1 MKQTKVLSSLMLLL
15 TAFIWGLAFVA
26 QSEGTEFIGPFTLNF
41 TRFLLGGFVL
51 IPVILLREFLSKK
64 QSDKISRENNTS
76 SKLPVFHKNNI
87 IGGICCGAVLGIA
100 SSFQQ
105 FGLMHTTVG
114 KAGFITTLYV
124 IFVPI
129 LGIFIHKKAG
139 IRIWISAGIAI
150 IGLYLLCM
158 QESLTLSKGDILI
171 LVCAIIFSVHVM
183 TVDYFS
189 PKGDGVVISCIQ
201 FFTCAFINGIGAF
214 VLEQPR
220 IENILASYICI
231 LYLGVLSCG
240 VAYTLQ
246 VVAQKNTDP
255 TVAALTMSLE
265 SVIAAAAGV
274 VLLGQYMNA
283 REVLGCVLVFGAVI
297 LAQIPLK
304 ALGRNAFTKQAF
316 SKQAF
321 AKPENILIKEETANY
336 NPES

>member
-1 MKQTKVLSSLMLLL
+1 MKQTKIVSSLMLLL

-41 TRFLLGGFVL
+41 SRFLLGGFVL
-51 IPVILLREFLSKK
+51 IPVIILREFFSKK
-64 QSDKISRENNTS
+64 QAKKDNDSTQ
-76 SKLPVFHKNNI
+76 KLPVFHKNNI

-100 SSFQQ
+100 SSLQQ
-105 FGLMHTTVG
+105 FGLMQTTVG

-129 LGIFIHKKAG
+129 LGIFIRKKAG
-139 IRIWISAGIAI
+139 LRIWISAGIAI

-158 QESLTLSKGDILI
+158 QESLILSSGDFLI
-171 LVCAIIFSVHVM
+171 LACALVFSVHVM

-201 FFTCAFINGIGAF
+201 FFTCALINGIGAF
-214 VLEQPR
+214 TMEQPNV
-220 IENILASYICI
+220 ESILASYVCI

-274 VLLGQYMNA
+274 ILLGQYMNL

-297 LAQIPLK
+297 LAQIPIQSMTNPFIRK
-304 ALGRNAFTKQAF
+304 AVIEKAFVE
-316 SKQAF
+316 
-321 AKPENILIKEETANY
+321 PEK
-336 NPES
+336 